1 MLLSAEQISKT
12 YGTRKVLDR
21 VSLYLEAGQKLGV
34 IGVNGT
40 GKSTLLRILAGAEEP
55 DEGRVSRD
63 PNVRLNYLP
72 QLPAFDEKNT
82 VLEQVFAGVS
92 PEARALAEYEAK
104 TILTRLGVPLFEQRV
119 GVLSGGQRKRVALCS
134 ALACPCDVLILDEP
148 TNHLDSGMVAWL
160 EDELRQFK
168 GALVMVTHD
177 RYFLERVVGRMAEVE
192 GGALAFYEGNYD
204 KYLEQKAL
212 REEMAQASER
222 KQQAILRREYQW
234 VMQGP
239 TARGTKSR
247 ERLERYE
254 ALKSQSGPEERTAL
268 ELSAVSSRL
277 GKKTVELHGVSK
289 SFAGRTVLRDF
300 DLMLLREDRIGVV
313 GRNGSGKSTLLN
325 LIAGR
330 LMPDSGEVATG
341 KTVRMGYFSQE
352 NPPMDPEMRVIDFVK
367 EIGNSIETAEGRVTA
382 SQLLEQ
388 FLFPADEQWAPI
400 GKLSG
405 GERRRLFLLSI
416 LAAAPN
422 VLLLDEPTNDLD
434 IQTLTILE
442 DYLETFPGAVIAVSH
457 DRYFLDK
464 TVRRIFEVGES
475 GAVTEYV
482 GNYTDYLD
490 ARKAEEKREKT
501 VSAPA
506 EKRRERPS
514 GSKKLKFSYKE
525 QREYENIDGEIAAL
539 EEQLAQIRTEQEAKA
554 SDYVALQALQS
565 RESELEAALEEK
577 MERWVYLNDLAEQ
590 IAGQAGG
597 T

>member
-1 MLLSAEQISKT
+1 M
-12 YGTRKVLDR
+12 
-21 VSLYLEAGQKLGV
+21 
-34 IGVNGT
+34 
-40 GKSTLLRILAGAEEP
+40 
-55 DEGRVSRD
+55 
-63 PNVRLNYLP
+63 
-72 QLPAFDEKNT
+72 
-82 VLEQVFAGVS
+82 
-92 PEARALAEYEAK
+92 
-104 TILTRLGVPLFEQRV
+104 
-119 GVLSGGQRKRVALCS
+119 
-134 ALACPCDVLILDEP
+134 
-148 TNHLDSGMVAWL
+148 
-160 EDELRQFK
+160 
-168 GALVMVTHD
+168 
-177 RYFLERVVGRMAEVE
+177 
-192 GGALAFYEGNYD
+192 
-204 KYLEQKAL
+204 
-212 REEMAQASER
+212 
-222 KQQAILRREYQW
+222 
-234 VMQGP
+234 
-239 TARGTKSR
+239 
-247 ERLERYE
+247 
-254 ALKSQSGPEERTAL
+254 

>member
-1 MLLSAEQISKT
+1 MNFYLNE
-12 YGTRKVLDR
+12 GDKV
-21 VSLYLEAGQKLGV
+21 GV
-34 IGVNGT
+34 IGINGT
-40 GKSTLLRILAGAEEP
+40 GKSTFLKVLSGVTEP
-55 DEGRVSRD
+55 DGGTISRN
-63 PNVRLNYLP
+63 PNVQVSLLP
-72 QLPAFDEKNT
+72 QNPVMEESAT

-192 GGALAFYEGNYD
+192 GGVLAFYEGNYD

-222 KQQAILRREYQW
+222 KRQAILRREYQW